1 MRGQGGG
8 KIVSEL
14 EKRFHR
20 YKDSKIAVYGLG
32 AETERVL
39 EEIGQ
44 KFQIIGLLDRK
55 SVV

>member
-44 KFQIIGLLDRK
+44 K
-55 SVV
+55 